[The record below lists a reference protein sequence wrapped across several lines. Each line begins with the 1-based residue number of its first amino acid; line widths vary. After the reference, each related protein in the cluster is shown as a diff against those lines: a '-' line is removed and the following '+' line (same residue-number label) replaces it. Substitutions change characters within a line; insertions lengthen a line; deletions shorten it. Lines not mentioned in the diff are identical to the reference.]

1 MSKYTLELRHIY
13 DDKTYNLFDFEY
25 NLYDNDL
32 KIYFQEKFFQHFM
45 FNEIGFETIGKFKQ
59 RLKSKLNDIYPY
71 YRQLYLTEVRT
82 KNVDFM
88 LNKDLKETFIRDIEG
103 TGINVNNVN
112 NQSNVNNTS
121 VSENFQS
128 DTPQGRIDNIENF
141 MSSADKS
148 RNNNSV
154 NSSDESNSRN
164 ESNSK
169 STEKTEM
176 ISQGNIGVT
185 SSAEL
190 LQKWRDVLINID
202 LLIFDELEELFM
214 QIY

>member
-1 MSKYTLELRHIY
+1 MCKYTLELRHIY

-88 LNKDLKETFIRDIEG
+88 LNKDLKESFVREIEG
-103 TGINVNNVN
+103 TGTNVSNTNNNSTVN
-112 NQSNVNNTS
+112 GNSTT
-121 VSENFQS
+121 ENFQS

-148 RNNNSV
+148 KNNNST
-154 NSSDESNSRN
+154 NSLDELNSRN

-169 STEKTEM
+169 SIEKTEM
-176 ISQGNIGVT
+176 VSQGNIGVT
-185 SSAEL
+185 SSAGL
-190 LQKWRDVLINID
+190 LQKWREVLINID
-202 LLIFDELEELFM
+202 LLIFEELEELFM
-214 QIY
+214 QVY

>member
-13 DDKTYNLFDFEY
+13 NDKNYNLFDFQY

-45 FNEIGFETIGKFKQ
+45 FHEIGFETIGKFKQ
-59 RLKSKLNDIYPY
+59 RLQSKLNDIFPY
-71 YRQLYLTEVRT
+71 YKQLYETEIRC
-82 KNVDFM
+82 KNIDFM
-88 LNKDLKETFIRDIEG
+88 LNKDLKETFIREVEG
-103 TGINVNNVN
+103 SGVNTSNTSN
-112 NQSNVNNTS
+112 NSNVNNNS
-121 VSENFQS
+121 ASENFQS
-128 DTPQGRIDNIENF
+128 DTPQGRIDNIEKY

-148 RNNNSV
+148 KNNSV
-154 NSSDESNSRN
+154 SEVTDNGQAMSESNT
-164 ESNSK
+164 K
-169 STEKTEM
+169 QTEKTEL

-202 LLIFDELEELFM
+202 LLIFDECEELFM

>member
-1 MSKYTLELRHIY
+1 MCKYTLELRHIY
-13 DDKTYNLFDFEY
+13 DDKTFNLFDFEY

-88 LNKDLKETFIRDIEG
+88 LNKDLKESFVREVEG
-103 TGINVNNVN
+103 TGTNVSNTNNNSSINGN
-112 NQSNVNNTS
+112 STT
-121 VSENFQS
+121 ENFQS
-128 DTPQGRIDNIENF
+128 DTPQGRIDNIEEF
-141 MSSADKS
+141 MTNADKS
-148 RNNNSV
+148 KNNNTAIS
-154 NSSDESNSRN
+154 NEESNSRN
-164 ESNSK
+164 ENK
-169 STEKTEM
+169 SLSLEKTEM

-190 LQKWRDVLINID
+190 LTKWRDVLINID
-202 LLIFDELEELFM
+202 ELIFNELEELFM